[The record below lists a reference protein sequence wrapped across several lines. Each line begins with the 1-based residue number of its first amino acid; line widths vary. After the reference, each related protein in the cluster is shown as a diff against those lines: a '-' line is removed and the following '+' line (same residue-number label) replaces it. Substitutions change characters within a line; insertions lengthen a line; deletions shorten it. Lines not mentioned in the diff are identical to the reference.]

1 MRIWLAGFLF
11 SLLLPLAAD
20 AACTLEVPVV
30 DVIGPATV
38 DLLKRA
44 DDYAAREGC
53 ASTLL
58 LVNTPGGSLES
69 TRIAVEQ
76 ILNSK
81 RAYLC
86 LVSPSGG
93 RAGSAGA
100 IILQACH
107 VNGALKGTNLGAAT
121 PISSQGEL
129 PKDLRQKIM
138 NDTRSW
144 LESLTRLRGRSD
156 KFGQDIILEAKAVTA
171 EDALKLKAIDHVGDT
186 KEEFLKFA
194 EGRKVKFSANQEGK
208 VETGTVKVFELD
220 ARYKTLSLFTDPQLA
235 YLILM
240 GSLALLYFEITHPG
254 TMVAGVIGGV
264 GLVVALIALH
274 RLDVEWGGLLLIF
287 LGIALLIAEM
297 FLPTFGVLG
306 IGGVASFVLGSL
318 FLFDPVKSYGYQL
331 PWFVIAPVVLA
342 VTLAVVGVSWL
353 LLGTRKVKKKGGYE
367 DLMGLSGKVVTP
379 EMIELQGELWKFE
392 STVALGLGDRV
403 KVVGHQGLVLKVEK
417 EN

>member
-342 VTLAVVGVSWL
+342 VTLPVVGVSWL
-353 LLGTRKVKKKGGYE
+353 LLGTRKGKKKGGYQ
-367 DLMGLSGKVVTP
+367 DLMGPS
-379 EMIELQGELWKFE
+379 
-392 STVALGLGDRV
+392 
-403 KVVGHQGLVLKVEK
+403 
-417 EN
+417 